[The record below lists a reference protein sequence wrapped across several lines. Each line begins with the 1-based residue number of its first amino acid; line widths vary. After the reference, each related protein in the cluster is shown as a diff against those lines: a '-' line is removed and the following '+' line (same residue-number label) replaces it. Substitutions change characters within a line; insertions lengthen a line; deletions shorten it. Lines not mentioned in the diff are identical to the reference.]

1 MMKRLATLSLI
12 VFLAC
17 LGIPQALRAQPL
29 VDKEPLL
36 VLCYHDIRD
45 EVLPG
50 DGDPY
55 ATSTQNFAAH
65 LDWLAG
71 HGYTA
76 VNLSQVVAHVREG
89 APLPA
94 KPVLITFDD
103 GLRSLY
109 THAWPLLRAYDFP
122 VVAAVV
128 TSWIDMPAGQTVD
141 YGPRPFGKEDF
152 VTWAQLRE
160 MEASGLLEVASHS
173 NDLHHGILANPQGN
187 ETPAAIT
194 RSYDAKTGRYETEP
208 EFRRRLLDDISTS
221 ARRIREETGTA
232 PRALVWP
239 YAAYNRIGNEVAG
252 QAGMNI
258 TFDLE
263 EANPPQLLDLHGLGR
278 LLVMGNP
285 KMPSLAMELRNDP
298 SLSSMRAMQ
307 VDLDDVYD
315 PDPAQQA
322 RNLDALI
329 ERVYQIK
336 PSHVFLQAFADPDG
350 NGAADALYFP
360 NRHLPMRADL
370 YTRVAWQLRT
380 RANAK
385 VFAWLPVLAYELPS
399 DDWQARHQIPATADE
414 IPRLDFTR
422 PEAAKVIRDIYE
434 DLGVSGY
441 FEGILF
447 HDDAYLRD
455 NELPTLKGDRRT
467 EALIDF
473 TLELRDAAETWR
485 PKLKTVRNLYART
498 VLHPESEAWFAQ
510 RLDRFQK
517 AYDYTAL
524 MAMPYMEGSPEPHD
538 WLMSLVD
545 AVKKDDP
552 RLTHTIFEL
561 QTRDWRTR
569 RPIQGD
575 VLRAQSRALVAA
587 GVRNLAWY
595 PDDFIGNQPTLEDAR
610 AAFSARSFP
619 YRGP

>member
-1 MMKRLATLSLI
+1 MKRLILSMLTLMLLGLGLI
-12 VFLAC
+12 CPA
-17 LGIPQALRAQPL
+17 AAQ
-29 VDKEPLL
+29 EAAENQPLL
-36 VLCYHDIRD
+36 VLSYHDIRD

-50 DGDPY
+50 DGDAY

-76 VNLSQVVAHVREG
+76 VSLSQVVAHARDG
-89 APLPA
+89 APLPR

-109 THAWPLLRAYDFP
+109 THAWPLLQAYDVP

-128 TSWIDMPAGQTVD
+128 TSWIDMPAERKVD
-141 YGPRPFGKEDF
+141 YGTRPFGKEDF

-160 MEASGLLEVASHS
+160 MKSSGLLEVASHTH
-173 NDLHHGILANPQGN
+173 DLHHGILANPQGN
-187 ETPAAIT
+187 QTPAAIT
-194 RSYDAKTGRYETEP
+194 RRYDAASGRYETET
-208 EFRRRLLDDISTS
+208 EFRARLLDDLSTS

-239 YAAYNRIGNEVAG
+239 YAAYNRIGNVVAE
-252 QAGMNI
+252 QAGMDI

-263 EANPPQLLDLHGLGR
+263 STNPRKLTDLHGLGR
-278 LLVMGNP
+278 LLVTSNP
-285 KMPSLAMELRNDP
+285 KMSALANELRSDP
-298 SLSSMRAMQ
+298 SLTTMRAMQ
-307 VDLDDVYD
+307 VDLDAVYD
-315 PDPAQQA
+315 ADPAQQA

-350 NGAADALYFP
+350 NGSADALYFP

-370 YTRVAWQLRT
+370 YARVAWQLRT
-380 RANAK
+380 RAGVK
-385 VFAWLPVLAYELPS
+385 VFAWLPVLGYQLRDTA
-399 DDWQARHQIPATADE
+399 WQARHQIPAPAQE
-414 IPRLDFTR
+414 MPRLDFTQ
-422 PEAAKVIRDIYE
+422 PDAAKVIRDIYH

-455 NELPTLKGDRRT
+455 TELPALKADART
-467 EALIDF
+467 QALIDF
-473 TLELRDAAETWR
+473 TLTLRDAAETWR

-510 RLDRFQK
+510 RLDRFQQ

-524 MAMPYMEGSPEPHD
+524 MAMPYMEGSAQPQD
-538 WLMSLVD
+538 WLLGLVD
-545 AVKKDDP
+545 AVKRDDP

-561 QTRDWRTR
+561 QTRDWRTQQ
-569 RPIQGD
+569 PVPGD
-575 VLRAQSRALVAA
+575 VLRKQSRALVAA

-595 PDDFIGNQPTLEDAR
+595 PDDFIGNQPSLEDAR
-610 AAFSARSFP
+610 AAFSARNFP
-619 YRGP
+619 YKGP

>member
-1 MMKRLATLSLI
+1 MKHLIISILALLLLSL
-12 VFLAC
+12 
-17 LGIPQALRAQPL
+17 GIATPLYAQQSQ
-29 VDKEPLL
+29 ERQPLL
-36 VLCYHDIRD
+36 VLSYHDIRD

-50 DGDPY
+50 DGDAY

-76 VNLSQVVAHVREG
+76 VTLSQVVDNVREG
-89 APLPA
+89 TPLPA

-109 THAWPLLRAYDFP
+109 THAWPLLRAYNFP

-128 TSWIDMPAGQTVD
+128 TSWIDMPAEQQVN
-141 YGPRPFGKEDF
+141 YGVRPFDKKDF
-152 VTWAQLRE
+152 VTWQQLRE
-160 MEASGLLEVASHS
+160 MKSSGLLEVASHS
-173 NDLHHGILANPQGN
+173 NDLHHGVIANPQGN

-194 RSYDAKTGRYETEP
+194 RIYDTATGRYETEA
-208 EFRRRLLDDISTS
+208 EFRKRLLDDLSTS

-239 YAAYNRIGNEVAG
+239 YAAYNRIGNDIAE
-252 QAGMNI
+252 QAGMGI

-263 EANPPQLLDLHGLGR
+263 ESNPQKLSDLHGLGR

-285 KMPSLAMELRNDP
+285 KMESLANELRNDP
-298 SLSSMRAMQ
+298 SLTSMRAMQ
-307 VDLDDVYD
+307 VDLDAVYD
-315 PDPAQQA
+315 PDPTQQSK
-322 RNLDALI
+322 NLDALI

-380 RANAK
+380 RAGVK
-385 VFAWLPVLAYELPS
+385 VFAWLPVLAYQLP
-399 DDWQARHQIPATADE
+399 DQAWQSRYQIQSAPEE
-414 IPRLDFTR
+414 IPRLDFTQ
-422 PEAAKVIRDIYE
+422 PEVAKTIKDIYI

-455 NELPTLKGDRRT
+455 NELPSLQASLRT
-467 EALIDF
+467 DALIDF
-473 TLELRDAAETWR
+473 TMQLRDAAETWR

-510 RLDRFQK
+510 RLDRYQH
-517 AYDYTAL
+517 AYDFTAL
-524 MAMPYMEGSPEPHD
+524 MAMPYMEGSTRPNA
-538 WLMSLVD
+538 WLQDLVS

-561 QTRDWRTR
+561 QTKDWRTGQAI
-569 RPIQGD
+569 PGH
-575 VLRAQSRALVAA
+575 VLREQARALVAS

-595 PDDFIGNQPTLEDAR
+595 PDDFIGNQPSLEDAR

-619 YRGP
+619 YKGP

>member
-1 MMKRLATLSLI
+1 MKHLI
-12 VFLAC
+12 TSIMAFILLCMAAAM
-17 LGIPQALRAQPL
+17 PANAQQGQ
-29 VDKEPLL
+29 ENQPLL
-36 VLCYHDIRD
+36 VLSYHDIRD

-50 DGDPY
+50 DGDAY

-76 VNLSQVVAHVREG
+76 VTLSQVVDNVQKG
-89 APLPA
+89 VPLPS

-109 THAWPLLRAYDFP
+109 THAWPLLRAYDIP

-128 TSWIDMPAGQTVD
+128 TSWIDMPADRQVN
-141 YGPRPFGKEDF
+141 YGVRPFDKKDF
-152 VTWAQLRE
+152 VTWEQLRE
-160 MEASGLLEVASHS
+160 MKSSGLLEVASHS
-173 NDLHHGILANPQGN
+173 NDLHHGVIANPQGN

-194 RSYDAKTGRYETEP
+194 RIYNPATGRHESED
-208 EFRRRLLDDISTS
+208 EFRARLLADLSTS
-221 ARRIREETGTA
+221 ARRIREETGAA

-239 YAAYNRIGNEVAG
+239 YAAYNRIGNEIAEQV
-252 QAGMNI
+252 GMGI

-263 EANPPQLLDLHGLGR
+263 ASNPLRLSDLHGLGR

-285 KMPSLAMELRNDP
+285 KMQSLASELRDDP
-298 SLSSMRAMQ
+298 SMSSMRAMQ
-307 VDLDDVYD
+307 VDLDAVYD

-322 RNLDALI
+322 KNLDALV

-360 NRHLPMRADL
+360 NRHLPMRVDL

-380 RANAK
+380 RAGVK
-385 VFAWLPVLAYELPS
+385 VYAWLPVLAYQLP
-399 DDWQARHQIPATADE
+399 DGVQQNRLQIPSAIEE
-414 IPRLDFTR
+414 IPRLDFTQ
-422 PEAAKVIRDIYE
+422 PEAAGIIKDIYT

-455 NELPTLKGDRRT
+455 NELPALQANQRT
-467 EALIDF
+467 DALIDF
-473 TLELRDAAETWR
+473 TMLLRDAAETWR

-510 RLDRFQK
+510 RLDRYQQ

-524 MAMPYMEGSPEPHD
+524 MAMPYMEGSPRPDE
-538 WLMSLVD
+538 WLGELVD
-545 AVKKDDP
+545 AVKKNDP

-561 QTRDWRTR
+561 QTRDWRTGQAI
-569 RPIQGD
+569 PGQ
-575 VLRAQSRALVAA
+575 VLREQARTLVAS

-619 YRGP
+619 YKGP

>member
-1 MMKRLATLSLI
+1 MKRLILSMLTLML
-12 VFLAC
+12 
-17 LGIPQALRAQPL
+17 LGLGVTCPAAAQ
-29 VDKEPLL
+29 EAAENQPLL
-36 VLCYHDIRD
+36 VLSYHDIRD

-50 DGDPY
+50 DGDAY

-76 VNLSQVVAHVREG
+76 VSLSQVVAHARDG
-89 APLPA
+89 APLPR

-109 THAWPLLRAYDFP
+109 THAWPLLQAYDVP

-128 TSWIDMPAGQTVD
+128 TSWIDMPAERKVD
-141 YGPRPFGKEDF
+141 YGTRPFGKEDF

-160 MEASGLLEVASHS
+160 MKSSGLLEVASHTH
-173 NDLHHGILANPQGN
+173 DLHHGILANPQGN
-187 ETPAAIT
+187 QTPAAIT
-194 RSYDAKTGRYETEP
+194 RRYDAATGRYETET
-208 EFRRRLLDDISTS
+208 EFRARLLDDLSTS

-239 YAAYNRIGNEVAG
+239 YAAYNRIGNVVAE
-252 QAGMNI
+252 QAGMDI

-263 EANPPQLLDLHGLGR
+263 SANPPKLTDLHGLGR
-278 LLVMGNP
+278 LLVTSNP
-285 KMPSLAMELRNDP
+285 KMSALANELRSDP
-298 SLSSMRAMQ
+298 SLTTMRAMQ
-307 VDLDDVYD
+307 VDMDAVYD
-315 PDPAQQA
+315 ADPAQQA

-350 NGAADALYFP
+350 NGSADALYFP

-370 YTRVAWQLRT
+370 YARVAWQLRT
-380 RANAK
+380 RAGVK
-385 VFAWLPVLAYELPS
+385 VFAWLPVLGYQLRDTA
-399 DDWQARHQIPATADE
+399 WQARHQIPAPAE
-414 IPRLDFTR
+414 EMPRLDFTQ
-422 PEAAKVIRDIYE
+422 PDAAKVIRDIYH

-455 NELPTLKGDRRT
+455 TELPALKADART
-467 EALIDF
+467 QALIDF
-473 TLELRDAAETWR
+473 TLTLRDAAETWR

-510 RLDRFQK
+510 RLDRFQQ

-524 MAMPYMEGSPEPHD
+524 MAMPYMEGSAQPQD
-538 WLMSLVD
+538 WLLGLVD
-545 AVKKDDP
+545 AVKRDDP

-561 QTRDWRTR
+561 QTRDWRTQQ
-569 RPIQGD
+569 PVPGD
-575 VLRAQSRALVAA
+575 VLRKQSRALVAA

-595 PDDFIGNQPTLEDAR
+595 PDDFIGNQPSLEDAR
-610 AAFSARSFP
+610 AAFSARNFP
-619 YRGP
+619 CKGP

>member
-1 MMKRLATLSLI
+1 MKHLITLVLTCLLLCASLS
-12 VFLAC
+12 V
-17 LGIPQALRAQPL
+17 RAQTQQP
-29 VDKEPLL
+29 DAKNQPLL
-36 VLCYHDIRD
+36 VLSYHDIRD

-50 DGDPY
+50 DGDAY

-76 VNLSQVVAHVREG
+76 VTLTQLVSHVRDG
-89 APLPA
+89 APLPP

-109 THAWPLLRAYDFP
+109 THAWPLLRAYNFP

-128 TSWIDMPAGQTVD
+128 TSWVEMPAEQTVD
-141 YGPRPFGKEDF
+141 YGTRPFGREDF

-160 MEASGLLEVASHS
+160 MKRSGLLEIASHS
-173 NDLHHGILANPQGN
+173 NDLHHGVIANPQGN
-187 ETPAAIT
+187 ETPAAIS
-194 RSYDAKTGRYETEP
+194 RIYDPSTKRYETEAA
-208 EFRRRLLDDISTS
+208 FRTRLLNDLTTS

-232 PRALVWP
+232 PRAMVWP
-239 YAAYNRIGNEVAG
+239 YAAYNKIGNQMAA
-252 QAGMNI
+252 QAGMDI

-263 EANPPQLLDLHGLGR
+263 AQNPARLTSLHGLGR
-278 LLVMGNP
+278 LLVTGNP
-285 KMPSLAMELRNDP
+285 TMSSLASELRSDP

-315 PDPAQQA
+315 ADPAQQA
-322 RNLDALI
+322 KNLDALI

-360 NRHLPMRADL
+360 NRHLPVRADI
-370 YTRVAWQLRT
+370 YARVAWQLRT
-380 RANAK
+380 RTGVT
-385 VFAWLPVLAYELPS
+385 VFAWLPVLGYQLP
-399 DDWQARHQIPATADE
+399 DQAWQTQHQIPAPADE
-414 IPRLDFTR
+414 IPRLDFTQAESAR
-422 PEAAKVIRDIYE
+422 VIKDIYE
-434 DLGVSGY
+434 DLGVAGY

-455 NELPTLKGDRRT
+455 NELTQLPPDQRT
-467 EALIDF
+467 DALIKF
-473 TLELRDAAETWR
+473 TLELKDRAEVWR

-510 RLDRFQK
+510 RLDRFQR

-524 MAMPYMEGSPEPHD
+524 MAMPYMEGSSQPNT
-538 WLMSLVD
+538 WLLELVD

-569 RPIQGD
+569 QPIPGD
-575 VLRAQSRALVAA
+575 VLREQSRSLIAA

-610 AAFSARSFP
+610 AAFSARGFP
-619 YRGP
+619 YKGP